1 MAMIDVR
8 RFLIYHGNKQKN
20 MTNEE
25 LISILRTLPMNA
37 EVVVPVVSEQ
47 LTVGYDSVV
56 EVVYN
61 ENGNIEIVA
70 L

>member
-37 EVVVPVVSEQ
+37 EVVDNTLVSI
-47 LTVGYDSVV
+47 G
-56 EVVYN
+56 EVLLN
-61 ENGNIEIVA
+61 ELGQIE
-70 L
+70 LLSK

>member
-1 MAMIDVR
+1 
-8 RFLIYHGNKQKN
+8 

-37 EVVVPVVSEQ
+37 EVVVPVFSKSHPTEECN
-47 LTVGYDSVV
+47 TVV
-56 EVVYN
+56 EVGLN
-61 ENGNIEIVA
+61 ENGNIEIIA

>member
-1 MAMIDVR
+1 
-8 RFLIYHGNKQKN
+8 

-37 EVVVPVVSEQ
+37 EVVVPVFSKSQPTEECN
-47 LTVGYDSVV
+47 SVV
-56 EVVYN
+56 EVGYN
-61 ENGNIEIVA
+61 ENGMIEIIA

>member
-1 MAMIDVR
+1 
-8 RFLIYHGNKQKN
+8 

-37 EVVVPVVSEQ
+37 EVIVPVFSASQPTEECN
-47 LTVGYDSVV
+47 SVV
-56 EVVYN
+56 EVGYN
-61 ENGNIEIVA
+61 ENGMIEIIA